1 MNVQQKYE
9 SVLAAR
15 GYTADPAQRAA
26 IARLQ
31 RMYDELVE
39 FRTRRRGRLRRM
51 IARPEVPRGV
61 WMHGGVGRGKSF
73 LMDCFFETVPIVRK
87 TRLHFHEF
95 MRGVHRELEALK
107 GRQDPLDEVA
117 RRVARRYRLI
127 CFDEFH
133 VSDIADAMI
142 LERLLRGLFTHGVTF
157 VMTSNYEPS
166 GLYPEG
172 LHRDRILPAIALLQ
186 ERLDVIGVDA
196 GIDYR
201 RQTLSQ
207 VRTYLVPAGPAA
219 DAELADAFERLAATA
234 DEDPVLRIEGRE
246 LRALRRADGVCWFD
260 FETICGG
267 PRSQLDYLELARSF
281 HAVIVSGVPRMTPAM
296 ASQARRFVWLVD
308 VFYDQRVKLLLSAEC
323 DPQGLYVEGPMSG
336 EFFRTVSRLVEMQ
349 SAEYL
354 DLPRRQVIESLT

>member
-1 MNVQQKYE
+1 
-9 SVLAAR
+9 
-15 GYTADPAQRAA
+15 
-26 IARLQ
+26 
-31 RMYDELVE
+31 
-39 FRTRRRGRLRRM
+39 
-51 IARPEVPRGV
+51 
-61 WMHGGVGRGKSF
+61 
-73 LMDCFFETVPIVRK
+73 
-87 TRLHFHEF
+87 
-95 MRGVHRELEALK
+95 
-107 GRQDPLDEVA
+107 
-117 RRVARRYRLI
+117 
-127 CFDEFH
+127 
-133 VSDIADAMI
+133 MI

-157 VMTSNYEPS
+157 VMTSNYETS

-281 HAVIVSGVPRMTPAM
+281 HAVIVSDVPRMTPAM